1 MSFASGLYCRDE
13 ELREIYSAD
22 ANPADNNNL
31 LVLCTASFELVDSL
45 LFVEV
50 RGTLTN
56 KGWLDEEMYFDKVIT
71 SQQLDY
77 QCSLLQQY
85 NNS

>member
-22 ANPADNNNL
+22 ANPADNNNPL
-31 LVLCTASFELVDSL
+31 ALCTASFEFVDSL

-50 RGTLTN
+50 RGTST
-56 KGWLDEEMYFDKVIT
+56 KYGGLDEEMYFDKVIT